1 MLTTERG
8 IFLNLNESN
17 YKITIQ
23 GITFYFSSKVY
34 LEKFKNKVKEYIAVE
49 TAKIYVRYK
58 IILNLDIYFMIAFY
72 KKIEKRGF
80 RVYDEETKKEISERV
95 GFINQLIS
103 Y

>member
-1 MLTTERG
+1 MLTEGG
-8 IFLNLNESN
+8 ICLNLNESE
-17 YKITIQ
+17 YKVTIE

-34 LEKFKNKVKEYIAVE
+34 LEKFKSRVKEFISIE

-58 IILNLDIYFMIAFY
+58 INLNLDIYFMIAFY

-80 RVYDEETKKEISERV
+80 RVYDEEKKKEISQRV
-95 GFINQLIS
+95 GFVNQLIC